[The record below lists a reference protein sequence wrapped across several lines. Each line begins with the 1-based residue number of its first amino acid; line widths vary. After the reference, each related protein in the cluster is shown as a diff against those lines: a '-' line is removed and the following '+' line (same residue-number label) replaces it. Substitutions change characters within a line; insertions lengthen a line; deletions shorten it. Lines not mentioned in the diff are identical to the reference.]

1 MILEASHITFAYPET
16 GPVLRGVDLRL
27 EPGTVTGLFGPN
39 GGGKSTL
46 LRCLNGV
53 LRSESGQVTLD
64 GRPLRNFSP
73 REVARRIAVVPQE
86 SRADL
91 SLTVYEMVMLGRY
104 PHTDLWGDETQKDR
118 DAVAASLTKVRAERL
133 AQRPFNHLSGGER
146 QRVVVAR
153 ALAQEAEVLLLDE
166 PATHLDIAHQLEL
179 YQLLQALA
187 CQGYAILL
195 VSHDLLLAPLFLDR
209 AVLLAGGAVVA
220 SGAPGEILSA
230 DHMRAAFG
238 VDLAVTWTDGQR
250 MTVQLPRL
258 FSESFRHGGAL
269 R

>member
-1 MILEASHITFAYPET
+1 MILEASSISFAYPET
-16 GPVLRGVDLRL
+16 GPVLRGVGLRL

-39 GGGKSTL
+39 GSGKSTL

-53 LRSESGQVTLD
+53 LRPESGQVTLD
-64 GRPLRNFSP
+64 GRPLRKFSP
-73 REVARRIAVVPQE
+73 RDVARCIAVVPQE

-104 PHTDLWGDETQKDR
+104 PHTDIWGDETHKDR
-118 DAVAASLTKVRAERL
+118 DAVAASLAKVHAERL
-133 AQRPFNHLSGGER
+133 AERPFSHLSGGER
-146 QRVVVAR
+146 QRVVIAR

-179 YQLLQALA
+179 YQLLRALA
-187 CQGYAILL
+187 RQGYAILL

-209 AVLLAGGAVVA
+209 GVLLAGGVVVA
-220 SGAPGEILSA
+220 SGAPAEVLSA
-230 DHMRAAFG
+230 DYMRVAFG
-238 VDLAVTWTDGQR
+238 VDLAVTWTDGQQ
-250 MTVQLPRL
+250 MTAQLPRL
-258 FSESFRHGGAL
+258 FSEPSRHGGTL